1 MLRPVK
7 SILAGFLAL
16 VVLGLSA
23 LFTFGQKI
31 NENLPDWNDVY
42 EFFGMAEEIEKGEV
56 YDQPFTMSF
65 LDVGQG
71 SATLIHCKDP
81 DFTMLVDTGE
91 QGNDGVIQDELKRV
105 GSKRLDYV
113 VLTHPHSDH
122 VGSFPELAKSNL
134 SIKNVMLPLLDLDR
148 LGEDTALYRVIL
160 GSIRSSGAKIVTAKP
175 GKRLVFDAKRSDKK
189 VTVEVLGPIGGKEN
203 QYQDFLNNRSIFVKI
218 SYGDVSVLLTGDG
231 EYQEEMDVIDWLNS
245 EEGKASGIS
254 ALSTIYVAGHHGSH
268 TSSSRRF
275 LAIVKPRYGI
285 ISCAKDNEF
294 GHPHESTLTNFKDVN
309 ARVYRTDE
317 LGTIVIGTDGKTLV
331 N

>member
-1 MLRPVK
+1 MLHPVK
-7 SILAGFLAL
+7 SILAGFVAL

-31 NENLPDWNDVY
+31 DENLPDWNDVY

-122 VGSFPELAKSNL
+122 VGSFPELAKSTL
-134 SIKNVMLPLLDLDR
+134 SIRNVMLPLLDLDR
-148 LGEDTALYRVIL
+148 LGEDTALYRVVL
-160 GSIRSSGAKIVTAKP
+160 GSIRNAGAKIVTAKP
-175 GKRLVFDAKRSDKK
+175 GKRLVFDAKRSNKK
-189 VTVEVLGPIGGKEN
+189 VTVEVLGPIGDKDRQTDN
-203 QYQDFLNNRSIFVKI
+203 LNNRSIFIKI

-231 EYQEEMDVIDWLNS
+231 EYAEEMEVVDWLNS
-245 EEGKASGIS
+245 EEGKASGVTGQ
-254 ALSTIYVAGHHGSH
+254 ATILVAGHHGSY

-275 LAIVKPRYGI
+275 LAVVKPRYGI
-285 ISCAKDNEF
+285 ISCAKDNDF
-294 GHPHESTLTNFKDVN
+294 GHPHDSVLENFKDVN
-309 ARVYRTDE
+309 ARTYRTDE

>member
-1 MLRPVK
+1 MLRK
-7 SILAGFLAL
+7 SLAAFVAI
-16 VVLGLSA
+16 VMLGLSA

-31 NENLPDWNDVY
+31 DENLPDWNDVY

-56 YDQPFTMSF
+56 YEQPFTMSF

-91 QGNDGVIQDELKRV
+91 QGNDGVILDELKRL
-105 GSKRLDYV
+105 GTRRLDYV

-122 VGSFPELAKSNL
+122 VGSFPELSKTNL
-134 SIKNVMLPLLDLDR
+134 SIKNVMLPIV
-148 LGEDTALYRVIL
+148 A
-160 GSIRSSGAKIVTAKP
+160 GAKIVTAKP
-175 GKRLVFDAKRSDKK
+175 GMRLTFDAKKSDKTVK
-189 VTVEVLGPIGGKEN
+189 VEVLGPIGGKEN
-203 QYQDFLNNRSIFVKI
+203 QYQDDLNNRSVFVKI
-218 SYGDVSVLLTGDG
+218 TYGDVSLLITGDG

-245 EEGKASGIS
+245 DEGKASGIS
-254 ALSTIYVAGHHGSH
+254 AQSTIYVAGHHGSH

-275 LAIVKPRYGI
+275 LAMVKPKYGI

>member
-1 MLRPVK
+1 MLRK
-7 SILAGFLAL
+7 SLAGFLAL

-91 QGNDGVIQDELKRV
+91 QGNDGVIQEELKRL
-105 GSKRLDYV
+105 GTRRLDYV
-113 VLTHPHSDH
+113 VLSHPHSDH

-134 SIKNVMLPLLDLDR
+134 SIKNVMLPIVDQDR

-203 QYQDFLNNRSIFVKI
+203 QYQDFLNNRSIFIKI

-254 ALSTIYVAGHHGSH
+254 AQSTIYVAGHHGSH

-275 LAIVKPRYGI
+275 LAVVKPRYGI
-285 ISCAKDNEF
+285 ISCAKDNDF
-294 GHPHESTLTNFKDVN
+294 GHPHDSVLENFKDVN
-309 ARVYRTDE
+309 ARTYRTDE
-317 LGTIVIGTDGKTLV
+317 LGTIVIGTDGKMLV